1 MFLGRVNQQ
10 AEVGGLE
17 ISDLM
22 MALVAVFLLFSVL
35 MKDMLTGLSGE
46 ATINKKRVDKLLS
59 AKLSEVR
66 LSNKIEI
73 LEGGIIRFRGKF
85 GTSKSG
91 ITTEMKTKLDEVCKP
106 LIQMVIEY
114 ADLIDVV
121 SFEGHASKSW
131 EGSDKETP
139 FYGNKEL
146 SNWRAVNTMRYCLGD
161 DFERTHPN
169 YLEKFVAV
177 GYSYTRPIKNKYG
190 NPDWNRSK
198 RVDIV
203 VHSKGAKYD

>member
-1 MFLGRVNQQ
+1 MFLGGGSQQ
-10 AEVGGLE
+10 SEAGGLE

-59 AKLSEVR
+59 SKLSDVR
-66 LSNKIEI
+66 SSSKIEI

-85 GTSKSG
+85 GTSESG
-91 ITTEMKTKLDEVCKP
+91 ITKEMKTNLDDVCKP
-106 LIQMVIEY
+106 LVRMVIKY
-114 ADLIDVV
+114 ADLIEVV

-131 EGSDKETP
+131 AGSDTETP

-161 DFERTHPN
+161 DFEQTHPH

-177 GYSYTRPIKNKYG
+177 GYSYSRPIKNKYG
-190 NPDWNRSK
+190 NPDWKRSK

-203 VHSKGAKYD
+203 IHSKGAEYD